1 VCRSGSPIDRDDLEI
16 VNPAEARS
24 IIVLAAESDD
34 PDSLV
39 IKTILALTNDPKRPD
54 HPYHIVAEIRNPQ
67 NLDVALMVA
76 RDETE
81 FIQVDLLISRIA
93 VQTCRQSGLSVVY
106 TELLDFGGD
115 EIYFKEEPEL
125 VGQTFGEALL
135 AYEDSALMGLRFRDG
150 RVALN
155 PPMETRIE
163 PGASVIAISQDDD
176 TIRLSGLHDLSIDEG
191 AMRSCEA
198 VEPRPER
205 TLILGWNH
213 RAPTMIRELDQYVA
227 PGSEVLVVAETPEAE
242 EAVIAG
248 GMALRNMRASFKP
261 GRVTDRRVLDDLDV
275 AAYNHIITLSYSD
288 TLGPQEADA
297 YTLITLLHLRDIGER
312 LGKQLPIVSE
322 MLDVRNRE
330 LAEVTRA
337 DDFIVSDM
345 LSSLML
351 SQISENKE
359 LMAVFTDLFDPEG
372 SELYLK
378 PASTYVQPGRP
389 VKFYTVVESARRCGH
404 VAVGYRLLDHA
415 GDASRA
421 YGVRVNPPKSEL
433 VTFSERDRIIVLAE
447 E

>member
-1 VCRSGSPIDRDDLEI
+1 
-16 VNPAEARS
+16 
-24 IIVLAAESDD
+24 
-34 PDSLV
+34 
-39 IKTILALTNDPKRPD
+39 
-54 HPYHIVAEIRNPQ
+54 
-67 NLDVALMVA
+67 
-76 RDETE
+76 
-81 FIQVDLLISRIA
+81 
-93 VQTCRQSGLSVVY
+93 
-106 TELLDFGGD
+106 
-115 EIYFKEEPEL
+115 
-125 VGQTFGEALL
+125 
-135 AYEDSALMGLRFRDG
+135 
-150 RVALN
+150 
-155 PPMETRIE
+155 
-163 PGASVIAISQDDD
+163 
-176 TIRLSGLHDLSIDEG
+176 
-191 AMRSCEA
+191 
-198 VEPRPER
+198 
-205 TLILGWNH
+205 
-213 RAPTMIRELDQYVA
+213 
-227 PGSEVLVVAETPEAE
+227 
-242 EAVIAG
+242 
-248 GMALRNMRASFKP
+248 MRASFKP